1 MLLPGKQAAKQCA
14 TSTVSV
20 SHPWIGCCRSHVT
33 YAQGV
38 GYAIALAGVATYNYS
53 RMHKPRQSAASGRV
67 SASSG
72 GGKAGARLSMA
83 SSGSHST
90 DWDAAV
96 AVSETAMPLLAADGG
111 GGDVQ
116 QGASHA
122 LRLSTRVAPSKC
134 Q

>member
-1 MLLPGKQAAKQCA
+1 M
-14 TSTVSV
+14 T
-20 SHPWIGCCRSHVT
+20 R
-33 YAQGV
+33 AQGV

-53 RMHKPRQSAASGRV
+53 RMHKPRQSAVSGRV

-83 SSGSHST
+83 SSGSHSA

-96 AVSETAMPLLAADGG
+96 AVSETAMPLLAADGAG
-111 GGDVQ
+111 SDMQ
-116 QGASHA
+116 QEVSHG